1 MAWRKAIAS
10 SPPAPTACPT
20 TPRFASKPPPSPTRR
35 ITRRTGHPREKGP
48 RRMPS
53 NSMAATHGESPYWF
67 ARHSRSI
74 LVLIITLVLVGI
86 YVAFTIPVSV
96 FPNTNFPRILIAV
109 DNGVMPID
117 QMMVMV
123 SRPLEEAVNS
133 VPGLQQVRS
142 ITSRGS
148 AEIDLFFDW
157 NVDMFQTLQYVN
169 AALANAQRDLP
180 ASAKVEAHRMTF
192 ASFPILGYSLTS
204 DRVPQTELWELATY
218 EFKPRLNRLDGGASV
233 IVQGG
238 QEPEFHI
245 VPDPARLLQASVT
258 VSDLLEAV
266 RRTNLIDSPGL
277 LERNHQ
283 LYLAL
288 ISGQVRDP
296 QQIAATVI
304 KTTAAGVPVRVGDVA
319 KVEPAIRPLYTIVSA
334 NGKPAVLLSINRQPA
349 SNTVQVADEVHAE
362 VESLRKSLPPG
373 VEIHPYY
380 DQSDIVKQSIASVR
394 DAILIGLILA
404 SIILVIFL
412 RDWGTSVVAGL
423 MIPAT
428 IAVTF
433 IVLRLMGE
441 SFNLMTLGGL
451 AAAVGLVIDTAIVV
465 VENIVLHRDTGQT
478 RLQAIHS
485 ALGEITIP
493 LIGSTITPIVVFLP
507 LVSITGVT
515 GTFFR
520 ALAVTMSVALLA
532 SLALALTWTPALSQ
546 FLIKRSAGDL
556 SGIADSGSEGQEDA
570 LDQIA
575 PEPEVESIRRLM
587 EAEEASLSGFFRQVI
602 TFHERWLRRA
612 LERPRWLAGFSLAL
626 IVMAYVCYQFSGSG
640 LLPEMDEGGFILD
653 YIMPAGSSLAETNR
667 VVRHLE
673 QILHDTPEVESPSRR
688 TGLQLGLIAVT
699 EANTGDISVK
709 LKLSRSRDIEEVIAD
724 VRAKIKT
731 EEPAI
736 DVEFVQ
742 VLQDMISDLTGEPQP
757 VEVKMF
763 SQDAAILEVWA
774 PKVADAIAKDKG
786 VVDVL
791 NGIDNTISGPA
802 VVFQVDP
809 SIAARAGFSPEEV
822 ATDAAAILEGEP
834 STTPVVT
841 HDRTYTLRVRFPAGN
856 RASLEAMRDTLLVSS
871 TGKTTTLGSLATLT
885 ELPGQTEIRRENLL
899 RDVVVSA
906 RLEGVD
912 LGTGVASVKKSVD
925 QLHLP
930 SSIRVL
936 YGGTYQVQQK
946 SFRDL
951 IFVLVLA
958 VVLVF
963 IVLLFEFRT
972 FTAPLAILTSAVLSI
987 CGVFLALFITRTTF
1001 NISSFMGMIMVIGIV
1016 AKNGILLLDAEQK
1029 FRAAGLSLEEAVIQ
1043 AAKQRLRPIV
1053 MTALAA
1059 VAGMLPLAFAMGAG
1073 SQMLKPLAIAV
1084 IGGVMIS
1091 MVLSLIITPAV
1102 HLFVTRTALRG
1113 PGVAAS

>member
-1 MAWRKAIAS
+1 
-10 SPPAPTACPT
+10 
-20 TPRFASKPPPSPTRR
+20 
-35 ITRRTGHPREKGP
+35 
-48 RRMPS
+48 
-53 NSMAATHGESPYWF
+53 MAATHGESPYWF

-96 FPNTNFPRILIAV
+96 FPDTNFPRILIAV

-117 QMMVMV
+117 QMMVTV

-204 DRVPQTELWELATY
+204 ETVPQTQLWELATY
-218 EFKPRLNRLDGGASV
+218 ELKPRLNRLDGVASV

-258 VSDLLEAV
+258 VTDLLEAV

-283 LYLAL
+283 LYLGL

-334 NGKPAVLLSINRQPA
+334 NGKPAVLLSINRQPE

-428 IAVTF
+428 IALTF
-433 IVLRLMGE
+433 IALKLMGE

-465 VENIVLHRDTGQT
+465 VENIVLHRDAGQT

-546 FLIKRSAGDL
+546 FLIKRAAGDL
-556 SGIADSGSEGQEDA
+556 SGIADSGSDGQEDT
-570 LDQIA
+570 LDQVA

-587 EAEEASLSGFFRQVI
+587 EAEEASLSGFFRKVI

-626 IVMAYVCYQFSGSG
+626 IVIAYVCYQFSGSG
-640 LLPEMDEGGFILD
+640 LLPEMDEGGFIID
-653 YIMPAGSSLAETNR
+653 YIMPAGSSLSETNR

-673 QILHDTPEVESPSRR
+673 QLLHDVPEVESTSRR
-688 TGLQLGLIAVT
+688 TGMQLGLASVT

-763 SQDAAILEVWA
+763 SQDAAMLEAWA
-774 PKVADAIAKDKG
+774 PKVAEAIAKDKG

-841 HDRTYTLRVRFPAGN
+841 HDRTYTVRVRFPAGN

-871 TGKTTTLGSLATLT
+871 TGKTATLGSLATLT

-899 RDVVVSA
+899 RNVVVSA

-912 LGTGVASVKKSVD
+912 LGTGVASVKKSVE

-987 CGVFLALFITRTTF
+987 CGVFIALFITRTTF

-1043 AAKQRLRPIV
+1043 AGRRRLRPIV

-1059 VAGMLPLAFAMGAG
+1059 IAGMLPLAFAMGAG
-1073 SQMLKPLAIAV
+1073 SQMLKPLAVAV
-1084 IGGVMIS
+1084 IGGILLS

-1102 HLFVTRTALRG
+1102 HLFATRRALTR
-1113 PGVAAS
+1113 PGAAAS